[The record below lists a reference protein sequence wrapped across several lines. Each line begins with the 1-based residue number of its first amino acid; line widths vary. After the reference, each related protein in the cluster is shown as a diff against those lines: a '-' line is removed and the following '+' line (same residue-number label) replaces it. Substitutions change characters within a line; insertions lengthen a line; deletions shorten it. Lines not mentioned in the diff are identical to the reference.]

1 MNHLR
6 PALIVLLFT
15 TVVAPFANSQVVKFR
30 DEVDAIEAS
39 SQPAEVDPTDQVSG
53 TVKLNLRGNVELKAL
68 VEYIGRRLG
77 ISFVYDDEIAGKRVN
92 VRAPEEVPV
101 RSLMEILGSVLKMEG
116 MILVEADTPGWLR
129 IVSASE
135 MARLSSPD
143 GDGPLRNPATPI
155 TQMFSLENAKPQ
167 TLISLL
173 DPFLTGPDSNVFG
186 IEETGTLVVTD
197 YPSVVEN
204 VGLLIRMLDKG
215 RGETKIRYYRVQ
227 HASVD
232 TLVEKVQE
240 ALNSTSAKLIGL
252 TDTQVVAV
260 VGVQPQ
266 LDQAVE
272 FLERFDV
279 PVDRTVKVHRFK
291 NIRAERVQA
300 ILEGMLDG
308 ETWARYTVTAD
319 RDANLLVVRA
329 ASDVHTLFD
338 DIIQQLDQ
346 PTENPAT
353 PLRFY
358 KLRNAKAI
366 EVFFTLQTL
375 QQTTGVGAGF
385 GGYGGGYANG
395 AAGLSQ
401 FGAGTAGLNPYAA
414 GGFGGGGIYGIPN
427 AGLGGGFGGGFGAG
441 NLGGGGLGIPGA
453 GGTNPLSTGNFGS
466 PGFGS
471 GTINAPG
478 NFTTTTLPLG
488 ATSDDALTSQDNS
501 RQRVG
506 QLSTAAL
513 SGGGASSL
521 PGGARVSIDIASNS
535 LIVVAP
541 NEVHR
546 MYEQI
551 IKKLDVRRP
560 QVLIEAHIVAVDTSD
575 RFQLGVEVSGGDRVG
590 DRRLFKFTSFGL
602 SEVDPATGQL
612 TLNPG
617 LGFNGALVDPDVA
630 DVILQALVT
639 HTRAHVLSSPQL
651 LVNDNSTGQLEST
664 ASVPFQSVNASNTV
678 STTSLGGNQDAG
690 TKLTVTPQ
698 INEGSHLQLDF
709 ALEFSTFDGES
720 SDVSLPPPRQI
731 DRVTSQVTI
740 PNGHTVIVGGLNR
753 EGAQDAFTGVPW
765 LEHIPVIRELTSLRS
780 EQDDSTSFFLFIRP
794 NILRDERFRDLKHFS
809 QRSLRTTGAKGDYP
823 ESRPIMM
830 K

>member
-30 DEVDAIEAS
+30 DEVDAAEA
-39 SQPAEVDPTDQVSG
+39 SQPAEVDPTGKVSG

-232 TLVEKVQE
+232 ALVEKVQE

-346 PTENPAT
+346 PTENPRHSAAVLQASKCQGDRSVLYPADAAT
-353 PLRFY
+353 DDRGRCRVWWLRRWIRKRCGRSIAVRHRYGGLESVCRRRFRWWRRRNIRGSQRGLWRWFGWWIRRRQPWRRWFGHSRRGRHEPLEHREFRLARLRFWHNQ
-358 KLRNAKAI
+358 R
-366 EVFFTLQTL
+366 
-375 QQTTGVGAGF
+375 AG
-385 GGYGGGYANG
+385 
-395 AAGLSQ
+395 
-401 FGAGTAGLNPYAA
+401 
-414 GGFGGGGIYGIPN
+414 
-427 AGLGGGFGGGFGAG
+427 
-441 NLGGGGLGIPGA
+441 
-453 GGTNPLSTGNFGS
+453 
-466 PGFGS
+466 
-471 GTINAPG
+471 
-478 NFTTTTLPLG
+478 
-488 ATSDDALTSQDNS
+488 
-501 RQRVG
+501 
-506 QLSTAAL
+506 
-513 SGGGASSL
+513 
-521 PGGARVSIDIASNS
+521 
-535 LIVVAP
+535 
-541 NEVHR
+541 
-546 MYEQI
+546 
-551 IKKLDVRRP
+551 
-560 QVLIEAHIVAVDTSD
+560 
-575 RFQLGVEVSGGDRVG
+575 
-590 DRRLFKFTSFGL
+590 
-602 SEVDPATGQL
+602 
-612 TLNPG
+612 
-617 LGFNGALVDPDVA
+617 
-630 DVILQALVT
+630 
-639 HTRAHVLSSPQL
+639 
-651 LVNDNSTGQLEST
+651 
-664 ASVPFQSVNASNTV
+664 
-678 STTSLGGNQDAG
+678 
-690 TKLTVTPQ
+690 
-698 INEGSHLQLDF
+698 
-709 ALEFSTFDGES
+709 
-720 SDVSLPPPRQI
+720 
-731 DRVTSQVTI
+731 
-740 PNGHTVIVGGLNR
+740 
-753 EGAQDAFTGVPW
+753 
-765 LEHIPVIRELTSLRS
+765 
-780 EQDDSTSFFLFIRP
+780 
-794 NILRDERFRDLKHFS
+794 
-809 QRSLRTTGAKGDYP
+809 
-823 ESRPIMM
+823 
-830 K
+830 